1 MNIIDLQE
9 RLKDLPENALMQEM
23 QTPTGTAP
31 QFLVLSELKRRKR
44 MRDEYQRQEGAGH
57 ADCG

>member
-23 QTPTGTAP
+23 QAPTGTGRSS
-31 QFLVLSELKRRKR
+31 LS
-44 MRDEYQRQEGAGH
+44 
-57 ADCG
+57 